1 MKLGVSYNVFDGE
14 ELLEGSIRC
23 IREEVDY
30 ISVVYQTTSNY
41 NHPCSPNLE
50 AHLIYLKSI
59 GLIDEI
65 LKYTPK
71 IFSRDRH
78 NASYNECEKR
88 NIGLELSRNNVCT
101 HHMSMDCD
109 EFYILEQFKYM
120 KEVIVEHD
128 YELTICHFQ
137 NYYKDFIWLIK
148 DSNIGSYVTTIFK
161 IFDNTEFIYKLKNLP
176 VPVDPTR
183 RIDNKN
189 FFIFDQSKLKM
200 HHATIIRKNIRSKL
214 LNSSYRKHGLRN
226 MEKII
231 SYYDSWE
238 YPEPAL
244 LLTGKLAD
252 VIKVERLF
260 KIAE

>member
-1 MKLGVSYNVFDGE
+1 M
-14 ELLEGSIRC
+14 
-23 IREEVDY
+23 
-30 ISVVYQTTSNY
+30 
-41 NHPCSPNLE
+41 
-50 AHLIYLKSI
+50 
-59 GLIDEI
+59 
-65 LKYTPK
+65 
-71 IFSRDRH
+71 
-78 NASYNECEKR
+78 
-88 NIGLELSRNNVCT
+88 
-101 HHMSMDCD
+101 
-109 EFYILEQFKYM
+109 
-120 KEVIVEHD
+120 
-128 YELTICHFQ
+128 
-137 NYYKDFIWLIK
+137 
-148 DSNIGSYVTTIFK
+148 
-161 IFDNTEFIYKLKNLP
+161 
-176 VPVDPTR
+176 PVDPTR

-260 KIAE
+260 KIAESLY